1 MRYAFAIAFLTC
13 ATISVIGQEPPT
25 TAHVGLMVPL
35 EARTLT
41 GAPYSAEIVNDY
53 TQVFAD
59 GNRIVQHS
67 TGRVYRDKDGR
78 VRREEDRPS
87 GSASI
92 SIVDP
97 VAGVSYWLDPET
109 HLAWRTPGA
118 AGVTIVKKLDAA
130 KAEVALRSRRAQ
142 DGAVDA
148 VTVEAGGTIVEK
160 RRKDEAAAKQ
170 SAETITFET
179 SGGVVAFRRSNGG
192 EQRSDSE
199 EALAPRTVEGVR
211 LEGRRI
217 TTTTPAG
224 AIGNEWPIT
233 TSSEEWTS
241 PELQVLV
248 ITDRKDPRNGDST
261 YRLTH
266 IVREEPAASLF
277 QVPPDYTIQETRV
290 RRFEMPRP
298 EQ

>member
-1 MRYAFAIAFLTC
+1 MRTAFAIALVAC
-13 ATISVIGQEPPT
+13 ATVSVIGQEPPA
-25 TAHVGLMVPL
+25 TASVGLKVPL
-35 EARTLT
+35 EARTLK

-67 TGRVYRDKDGR
+67 TGRVYRDTDGR

-109 HLAWRTPGA
+109 HLAWKTPGA
-118 AGVTIVKKLDAA
+118 AGITIVKKLEAA
-130 KAEVALRSRRAQ
+130 SAEAASGSLRTQ
-142 DGAVDA
+142 DGARAGA
-148 VTVEAGGTIVEK
+148 VTVEAAGTIVET
-160 RRKDEAAAKQ
+160 RRKDKEPAKQ
-170 SAETITFET
+170 GAETITFET

-192 EQRSDSE
+192 EQRSE
-199 EALAPRTVEGVR
+199 EPLAPRTVDGVR

-217 TTTTPAG
+217 TTTIPAG

-248 ITDRKDPRNGDST
+248 MTDRKDPRNGDST

-277 QVPPDYTIQETRV
+277 QVPSDYTIQETRV
-290 RRFEMPRP
+290 RRLEMPRP